1 LISVHT
7 FAWWVNIMAGFGG
20 HLIVPKAMR
29 LIRFAVE
36 KTGKLIRDKLP
47 QASRPLETLE
57 AQVQPAYARVTQ
69 RQPVSRLAQIRQTQ
83 SRWYSTKYG
92 NSNSARHYSSQSGAN
107 GPASRATTHP
117 LSRTAAA
124 VRQFTG
130 RAPFASTL
138 RPNLTGGTLSRSAG
152 GYGLGSGRV
161 GGARY
166 FSHGPAAPAQVVQNV
181 SQAVRAFWLSGQKA
195 RFDGANSRTGEK
207 RFRAVSSVQED
218 ARYIMDMSPINA
230 PGSYIDFKVNPT
242 ITAIGPLAS
251 IPRSPSTAECD
262 YETEQDTL
270 NNSTLMSNLSV
281 DFARALKD
289 LAAIMNDLKHLSTLG
304 DLPISMHNS
313 TTLRVRFPGC
323 DADTVESLCR
333 ELSIKRGIVG
343 QDGDFEFRNG
353 VEMALLFPY
362 APSEVASEVC
372 DEAEYFSHPVKR
384 VKRDQVEW
392 QEMLSPA
399 RQPSAGFSHLSATS
413 QSAEAY
419 EVIDNTLG
427 PNPWL
432 SSPSGYSSLHASE
445 VYDQDYGRDQ
455 MMPTFMPD
463 QTRSWNRP
471 PDSHSGQLY
480 EGIEGIYRFIEECDR
495 ARS

>member
-1 LISVHT
+1 
-7 FAWWVNIMAGFGG
+7 MAGFGG

-36 KTGKLIRDKLP
+36 KTGRLIRDKLP
-47 QASRPLETLE
+47 QATRPLEAE
-57 AQVQPAYARVTQ
+57 VQPAYARVTQ
-69 RQPVSRLAQIRQTQ
+69 RQPVSRLAQIRQSQ

-92 NSNSARHYSSQSGAN
+92 NSNAARHFSSQSGAS
-107 GPASRATTHP
+107 GPSSRTATHP

-152 GYGLGSGRV
+152 GYGLGSGRI

-218 ARYIMDMSPINA
+218 ARYVMDMSPVNA
-230 PGSYIDFKVNPT
+230 PGSYIDFKVTPT

-251 IPRSPSTAECD
+251 IPRSPSANDCE
-262 YETEQDTL
+262 YESEQNTL
-270 NNSTLMSNLSV
+270 NNITLMSNLSI

-304 DLPISMHNS
+304 DLPISLHNS

-323 DADTVESLCR
+323 DADTVENLCR
-333 ELSIKRGIVG
+333 ELNIKRGIVG
-343 QDGDFEFRNG
+343 QDENFEVRNG

-362 APSEVASEVC
+362 APSELASEVC
-372 DEAEYFSHPVKR
+372 EEAEYFSHPAKR
-384 VKRDQVEW
+384 VKRDKVEW
-392 QEMLSPA
+392 HEMLSPA
-399 RQPSAGFSHLSATS
+399 QQPSAGFSHLSATS
-413 QSAEAY
+413 QTADAF
-419 EVIDNTLG
+419 EVIDKALG

-445 VYDQDYGRDQ
+445 ANDEDFGQNPMLPAFRS
-455 MMPTFMPD
+455 D

-471 PDSHSGQLY
+471 PGSSSGQLY